1 MERQS
6 QVSVRIGPLLA
17 VLSGAPFVAS
27 LDLFVLNVAL
37 GDIGT
42 SYPGSSLGELSWVL
56 SGYAIVYAALLVPLG
71 RWADRIGRRRGFLA
85 GLGLFTVASAAC
97 ALSPSLWVLVIC
109 RLFQAVGAA
118 ALTPASLGLLVSA
131 VPEARRAGAVRVW
144 AATGAAAAAFGP
156 VVGGLLVEVSWRW
169 AFLINVPIGILLL
182 AVARRVVPD
191 IRPVDSGT
199 RLDLAGAA
207 LLTLGIGALALGLV
221 QGAEWGWADVRILA
235 AFVVAAG
242 ALLLF
247 AHVNARHP
255 APLIEPSLLA
265 VRSFSWSNVTALIF
279 SATFAA
285 GLLANVLWVQQ
296 VWGYS
301 ALRTGLAV
309 APGPLMVPLF
319 AAVGQVLARR
329 FTPGAIAAAGCVLW
343 GAGAGLVLATVGPE
357 PEYATALLPGW
368 LIGGVGVGLALPTIL
383 SAATAQLPP
392 ARTATGSAI
401 VTMSRQLGTVLGISV
416 LVAILGAGDDAVSA
430 FRFSWWTIA
439 AVAVVAALAA
449 GGMTPRPSTPE
460 VKVLA

>member
-1 MERQS
+1 MESQS
-6 QVSVRIGPLLA
+6 QVPVRIGPLLA

-71 RWADRIGRRRGFLA
+71 RWADRIGRRRGFLV
-85 GLGLFTVASAAC
+85 GLGLFTAASAAC
-97 ALSPSLWVLVIC
+97 ALSPSLWVLVVC

-118 ALTPASLGLLVSA
+118 ALTPAALGLLVSA
-131 VPEARRAGAVRVW
+131 VPEARRAGAVRIW

-182 AVARRVVPD
+182 VVALRVVPD
-191 IRPVDSGT
+191 LRPVDTGA

-221 QGAEWGWADVRILA
+221 QGPEWGWADVRIVA
-235 AFVVAAG
+235 AFVVAVG

-247 AHVNARHP
+247 AHVDARHP

-265 VRSFSWSNVTALIF
+265 VRPFSWSNVTALIF

-357 PEYATALLPGW
+357 PEYVTALLPGW
-368 LIGGVGVGLALPTIL
+368 LLGGVGVGLALPTIL

-449 GGMTPRPSTPE
+449 GGMNPRPSTPE

>member
-1 MERQS
+1 MESQS
-6 QVSVRIGPLLA
+6 QASVRIGPLLA

-131 VPEARRAGAVRVW
+131 VPEARRAGAVRIW

-221 QGAEWGWADVRILA
+221 QGPEWGWADVRILA

>member
-1 MERQS
+1 MESQS

-71 RWADRIGRRRGFLA
+71 RWADRIGRRRGFLV
-85 GLGLFTVASAAC
+85 GLGLFTAASAAC
-97 ALSPSLWVLVIC
+97 ALSPSLWVLVVC

-131 VPEARRAGAVRVW
+131 VPEARRAGAVRIW

-191 IRPVDSGT
+191 IRPVDSGA

-221 QGAEWGWADVRILA
+221 QGPEWGWADVRVLA

-392 ARTATGSAI
+392 TRTATGSAI

-449 GGMTPRPSTPE
+449 GGMNPRPSTPE

>member
-1 MERQS
+1 MESQS

-131 VPEARRAGAVRVW
+131 VPEARRAGAVRIW

-221 QGAEWGWADVRILA
+221 QGPEWGWADVRILA

-329 FTPGAIAAAGCVLW
+329 FTPGTIAAAGCVLW

>member
-1 MERQS
+1 MESQS

-131 VPEARRAGAVRVW
+131 VPEARRAGAVRIW

-207 LLTLGIGALALGLV
+207 LLTLGIGAFALGLV
-221 QGAEWGWADVRILA
+221 QGPEWGWADVRILA

>member
-1 MERQS
+1 MESQS

-85 GLGLFTVASAAC
+85 GLGLFTAASAAC
-97 ALSPSLWVLVIC
+97 ALSPSLWVLVVC

-131 VPEARRAGAVRVW
+131 VPEARRAGAVRIW

-221 QGAEWGWADVRILA
+221 QGPEWGWADVRILA

-392 ARTATGSAI
+392 TRTATGSAI

-449 GGMTPRPSTPE
+449 GGMNPRPSTPE

>member
-131 VPEARRAGAVRVW
+131 VPEARRAGAVRIW

-221 QGAEWGWADVRILA
+221 QGPEWGWDDVRILA

-368 LIGGVGVGLALPTIL
+368 LIGGVGMGLALPTIL

>member
-1 MERQS
+1 MESQS

-131 VPEARRAGAVRVW
+131 VPEARRAGAVRIW

-221 QGAEWGWADVRILA
+221 QGPEWGWADVRILA

>member
-1 MERQS
+1 MESQS

-131 VPEARRAGAVRVW
+131 VPEARRAGAVRIW

-221 QGAEWGWADVRILA
+221 QGPEWGWDDVRILA

>member
-131 VPEARRAGAVRVW
+131 VPEARRAGAVRIW

-221 QGAEWGWADVRILA
+221 QGPEWGWADVRILA

>member
-131 VPEARRAGAVRVW
+131 VPEARRAGAVRIW

-221 QGAEWGWADVRILA
+221 QGPEWGWADVRILA

-285 GLLANVLWVQQ
+285 GLLANVLWMQQ